1 MRQGF
6 KVVGVASILLI
17 AACVA
22 QPEAPVRSQADIQSS
37 VTAYTELG
45 FAYLEQQNLE
55 RAKRA
60 FIKALALDGR
70 APDSLHGMALVYQSE
85 GETALAEDNFR
96 QALSGDKPFSV
107 ARNNFAAF
115 LYANGRYDEACQ
127 QLKITISDTLYFN
140 RQLAFENLGLCER
153 QRAQWQQSEQAFRRA
168 LDLNEHSARALLEM
182 AEVKEIQN
190 KPLEAWVYLQKHF
203 KVAKTTERSLMLG
216 INLAEILG
224 KQAEFKRLSA
234 ELARLKQ

>member
-1 MRQGF
+1 MRQVF
-6 KVVGVASILLI
+6 KVVGAATALLL

-22 QPEAPVRSQADIQSS
+22 QPEAPVRSQSEIQNS
-37 VTAYTELG
+37 VTSYTELG
-45 FAYLEQQNLE
+45 FAYLERQNLE

-60 FIKALALDGR
+60 FVKALSLNSEE
-70 APDSLHGMALVYQSE
+70 PDSLHGMALVYQSE
-85 GETALAEDNFR
+85 GEDALAEEYFR
-96 QALSGDKPFSV
+96 KALSGEELFSV

-115 LYANGRYDEACQ
+115 LYANRRYDEACQ
-127 QLKITISDTLYFN
+127 QLKITVSDTLYFN

-153 QRAQWQQSEQAFRRA
+153 KRAQWKQAERAFSRA

-182 AEVKEIQN
+182 AEVKQIQN
-190 KPLEAWVYLQKHF
+190 KPLDAWVYLKKHF

-216 INLAEILG
+216 IHLAEILG
-224 KQAEFKRLSA
+224 KRTEFNRLSA

>member
-1 MRQGF
+1 MRQVF
-6 KVVGVASILLI
+6 KVVVAATALLL

-22 QPEAPVRSQADIQSS
+22 QPEAPVRSQSEIQNS
-37 VTAYTELG
+37 VTSYTELG
-45 FAYLEQQNLE
+45 FAYLERQNLE

-60 FIKALALDGR
+60 FVKALSLNSEE
-70 APDSLHGMALVYQSE
+70 PDSLHGMALVYQSE
-85 GETALAEDNFR
+85 GEDALAEEYFR
-96 QALSGDKPFSV
+96 KALSDGEQFSV

-115 LYANGRYDEACQ
+115 LYENRRYDEACQ
-127 QLKITISDTLYFN
+127 QLKITVSDTLYFN

-153 QRAQWQQSEQAFRRA
+153 KRTQWKQAEQAFSRA

-182 AEVKEIQN
+182 AEVKQIQN
-190 KPLEAWVYLQKHF
+190 KPLDAWIYLNKHF

-216 INLAEILG
+216 IHLAEILG
-224 KQAEFKRLSA
+224 KRTEFNRLSA